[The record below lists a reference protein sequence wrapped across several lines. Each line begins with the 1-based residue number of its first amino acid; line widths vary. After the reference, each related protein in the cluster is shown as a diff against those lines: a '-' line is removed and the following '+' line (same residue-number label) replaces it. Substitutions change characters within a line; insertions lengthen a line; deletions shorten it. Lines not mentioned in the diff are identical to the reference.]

1 MYNPTN
7 PGYSRQ
13 DQTRLTPN
21 YEPTVLDNPYARSP
35 YDLQNIPT
43 PPKPPYKHNKLVLSL
58 VLVIIALVIVIAG
71 SVIWLQYANR
81 TTSASSNS
89 TSTQVTAQSL
99 VQDFI
104 KHNLPIDQ
112 INYGTKLNQWF
123 AYSGNITEQ
132 SSVSFVDPSFCNG
145 YGCGMG
151 SVWLGVY
158 LTSSDAQIVYA
169 DIQRLESTPSPV
181 ETSALPENT
190 ILVNQCLVIGEPNPS
205 QFIQIV
211 KNDCV

>member
-7 PGYSRQ
+7 PGYGRQ
-13 DQTRLTPN
+13 NQTRFIPN

-43 PPKPPYKHNKLVLSL
+43 PPKPPHKHNRLVLSL

-89 TSTQVTAQSL
+89 TSTPVTAQSIA
-99 VQDFI
+99 QDFI

-112 INYGTKLNQWF
+112 ITYGTKSG
-123 AYSGNITEQ
+123 YDGNITEQ
-132 SSVSFVDPSFCNG
+132 SSVSFIDPSFCGG
-145 YGCGMG
+145 YACGVG
-151 SVWLGVY
+151 YVWLGVY
-158 LTSSDAQIVYA
+158 LTSSDAQIVYT
-169 DIQRLESTPSPV
+169 DVERSESTPSPV
-181 ETSALPENT
+181 ETSATPSTT
-190 ILVNQCLVIGEPNPS
+190 ILVNRCLIIGEGPKS
-205 QFIQIV
+205 QFVQIV